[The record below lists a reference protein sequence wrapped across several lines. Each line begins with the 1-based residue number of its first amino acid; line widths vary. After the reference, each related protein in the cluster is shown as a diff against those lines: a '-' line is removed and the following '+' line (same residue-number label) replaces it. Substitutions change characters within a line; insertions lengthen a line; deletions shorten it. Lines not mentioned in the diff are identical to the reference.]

1 MPSTDTVPTSQRN
14 LQTVQGIYQAFGA
27 GDVGAII
34 PHIAPGARWEQWAA
48 NSAQAASV
56 PWLAPRTGPEGAAA
70 FFAVVGGDRD
80 GHEVDEASSLGRAA
94 DERDDGHEHQ
104 ARQDFEA
111 LHGKGSRGGM
121 DGRGLV
127 DLWNLERI
135 RDDAFQHRGPRS

>member
-70 FFAVVGGDRD
+70 FFAVVGREFEIHEFAVLDMLAGERQVGVEVAIEATVRTTGKRFRD
-80 GHEVDEASSLGRAA
+80 EEFHLWTF
-94 DERDDGHEHQ
+94 DD
-104 ARQDFEA
+104 A
-111 LHGKGSRGGM
+111 
-121 DGRGLV
+121 GLV
-127 DLWNLERI
+127 TRFRHYTDTARHI
-135 RDDAFQHRGPRS
+135 DAATV